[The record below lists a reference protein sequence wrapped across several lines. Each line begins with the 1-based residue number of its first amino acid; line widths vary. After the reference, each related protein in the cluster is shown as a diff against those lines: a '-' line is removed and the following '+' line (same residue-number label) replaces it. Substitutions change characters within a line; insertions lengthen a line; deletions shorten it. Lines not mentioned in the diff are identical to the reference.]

1 MPLVFTDPSLHL
13 RLRSKKVA
21 ALLTTN
27 VDAKKLAISKAK
39 ASALIS
45 TSRTKLVAGKP
56 QSFTL
61 LQDRI
66 SKIKRTRGAS
76 VKRAIDTRAMRTP
89 DQIIAAFVLRVKVS
103 RSAAKSLATPARL
116 IVRST
121 QANLAAFVK
130 GLSGCLGVDVAS
142 IGVVVKR
149 LPLTPGP
156 VTSYSVMFPIDHTSV
171 RTELLNLAW
180 AMRKKGVFHSVAVS
194 GLRGNFFAPT
204 AATRAERNFDWHL
217 DLTRASRAHAIPPK
231 RGGRALGEGIVIA
244 HIDSGWAEHSQYNSA
259 QIDIARSHN
268 VVTGATGSENA
279 KHSIRNRDADAPQ
292 ITHGTATGSVILG
305 GRIDDGQELISTASD
320 AALAFG
326 TESDG
331 KRKYNDKRVLDTNG
345 HLTGVAPKA
354 TMLPI
359 KFISD
364 SALLE
369 ITDRGVHGA
378 GVFRLFDEDL
388 INAIQYAID
397 AKAHVIS
404 LSVGGLLHDEVREII
419 NTAVEKHNIIIAAAV
434 GQTYLNNAVSAI
446 ADGLNVVGV
455 GGGDSVVLPAAYS
468 NVIAVA
474 GCSPSGEPWSETHRG
489 PNVDITAPADAI
501 WIADYKS
508 KDSRSGNA
516 TRGETL
522 ECASGTSFAAPHVA
536 GAAALWLAHH
546 GRQTLIGQYGPAGI
560 PLAWV
565 FRQQIQKTARA
576 IGTWDDGLY
585 GPGIINVE
593 ALLNEPLPRPED
605 VVPPPAMV
613 NGIVPGVSGGLE
625 AAGEAF
631 QDAFLEF
638 MDWAGAQADN
648 SERQAAIIWLAG
660 QQAAD
665 RTIKDLGNA
674 WAQLDAAAQGAA
686 ADVKAEIDRT
696 KRDIERGINDVVK
709 QTEDAIEEAGDQ
721 IEDVIDEA
729 GKAVEEF
736 SDNVGEAASDVGNAV
751 AGFFGW

>member
-1 MPLVFTDPSLHL
+1 MGHAQERGV
-13 RLRSKKVA
+13 
-21 ALLTTN
+21 
-27 VDAKKLAISKAK
+27 
-39 ASALIS
+39 
-45 TSRTKLVAGKP
+45 
-56 QSFTL
+56 SF
-61 LQDRI
+61 
-66 SKIKRTRGAS
+66 G
-76 VKRAIDTRAMRTP
+76 
-89 DQIIAAFVLRVKVS
+89 
-103 RSAAKSLATPARL
+103 
-116 IVRST
+116 
-121 QANLAAFVK
+121 
-130 GLSGCLGVDVAS
+130 SGG
-142 IGVVVKR
+142 
-149 LPLTPGP
+149 
-156 VTSYSVMFPIDHTSV
+156 
-171 RTELLNLAW
+171 
-180 AMRKKGVFHSVAVS
+180 

-522 ECASGTSFAAPHVA
+522 ECASGTSLCGTACSWRCCVVACPSWTSNTDRSVWLCRHPSRMGFPSTDPKDGTCHRHVGRRIVWSGDHQRRSPAQRTTSTSRGCCTAPC
-536 GAAALWLAHH
+536 H
-546 GRQTLIGQYGPAGI
+546 G
-560 PLAWV
+560 
-565 FRQQIQKTARA
+565 
-576 IGTWDDGLY
+576 
-585 GPGIINVE
+585 
-593 ALLNEPLPRPED
+593 
-605 VVPPPAMV
+605 
-613 NGIVPGVSGGLE
+613 
-625 AAGEAF
+625 
-631 QDAFLEF
+631 
-638 MDWAGAQADN
+638 
-648 SERQAAIIWLAG
+648 
-660 QQAAD
+660 
-665 RTIKDLGNA
+665 
-674 WAQLDAAAQGAA
+674 
-686 ADVKAEIDRT
+686 
-696 KRDIERGINDVVK
+696 
-709 QTEDAIEEAGDQ
+709 
-721 IEDVIDEA
+721 
-729 GKAVEEF
+729 
-736 SDNVGEAASDVGNAV
+736 
-751 AGFFGW
+751 